1 MSVQNVGKQL
11 TPQYTENSQFYIIQV
26 SEFPLKIF
34 NVLSAALLHYY
45 WLIFATAASLTH
57 QQSLKSQ
64 HKLYRQETQNFILF
78 SKYNGNSLGKSQQQA
93 SRELSWAVPWKHS
106 CVHLQNFGAAIDSYK
121 GKCVTGN
128 LDVMQQCLNI
138 GWMSNTVLKINC
150 HAQSLLVLNWQTGQ
164 NPKYLITAHHYLE
177 AELTL
182 Y

>member
-26 SEFPLKIF
+26 FEFPLKIF

-45 WLIFATAASLTH
+45 WPIFATAASLTH

-93 SRELSWAVPWKHS
+93 SHTDKPENSVELYHENTAVSVCRTLGLQLTATRESVS
-106 CVHLQNFGAAIDSYK
+106 QGI
-121 GKCVTGN
+121 
-128 LDVMQQCLNI
+128 
-138 GWMSNTVLKINC
+138 WMSC
-150 HAQSLLVLNWQTGQ
+150 SSA
-164 NPKYLITAHHYLE
+164 
-177 AELTL
+177 
-182 Y
+182 